1 MSSVGGVG
9 GGDGGNHDDTVGQT
23 DSMIIASRS
32 KTEPKTPRPQ
42 TTMEITTK
50 SGTYP
55 LPANVNFVPG
65 GIIYSN
71 SKVVEDESMGVGAGG
86 DCLSTCTMAH
96 LNRWTA
102 INKSPVIRRALEAD
116 VALRQYALKYSNNI
130 ATAAAPSPGHR
141 LPSLS
146 HLANAALVNPLTS
159 VPPSSAA
166 EWAEQMILEYMDG
179 RYETRFID
187 LETKYGPLSAEA
199 KKTKFSLDNE
209 DLSSI
214 STHDPKASQLLEDA
228 ISAAWTQ
235 EEITTGRKKP
245 TPAVMA
251 QVDLSNVN
259 EFDDNYAKPPSL
271 SSLLK
276 SLYQLQ
282 RGHDLNANKQ
292 NQHHHHHG
300 GTGERCGYVFRR
312 GDIAWNCRTCQTDAT
327 CVLCESCFRES
338 DHEGHEVFFHRTTPG
353 GCCDCGDVEAW
364 AVEGMCPAH
373 RPIEEE
379 DVEGG
384 MGSEHDTSFNS
395 VGDDDNN
402 EAIDDDFEAV
412 RVAKKSRME
421 HNRHATGTPSPLPNA
436 TLEPQPFPPRLAAAL
451 GVIIGSI
458 IQSVFTA
465 AEGSAVGS
473 DVSQWRLKW
482 ADEICNLWNG
492 VGDDEEYYRRASV
505 LKAQL
510 EKRTSAAAAADSATS
525 GANVP
530 MWTLPQ
536 QVLDAHNEHY
546 VGKLPKS
553 YKLFLRL
560 HNDDVHT
567 FDEVIGALKSPVTSM
582 SSSSALNAG
591 PKVPVGGVGS
601 IGQIG
606 GRGMSG
612 SEIFSVA
619 FSTAASV
626 DPDSKMSATSAP
638 PSAETSNISSR
649 RLRSNDS
656 DVSQPPERRFRG
668 ENSPSFQNN
677 THQFV
682 ADVDCSD
689 PPNAPL
695 VASLNTAQEYT
706 RRVDAD
712 GQVLVREYETLNG
725 AGVGFSRLRDPGLHC
740 SVVTTAQCE
749 AEERASVLLEWLS
762 GLLSDHPVV
771 RAIVVQALVD
781 VTDGEDVLCSQ
792 VDNEESGA
800 SRGVAVWSNPRML
813 PCWSGTSEQ
822 WWNDGTSVPAWRKRL
837 DAFPPHLESSYVT
850 RQEGREL
857 FLRGMMGKAA
867 DQFVSVTGAD
877 PDFYAH
883 VPYSLPDPRLCKS
896 PHALWGTL
904 PLSHLVS
911 SKGDGDKCSFTH
923 PILTKLADDSKPSSG
938 WSFSQA
944 FGGNKDVA
952 RADTSVV
959 LRSPVFV
966 VDTDLRK
973 HQESENLTSTLF
985 PHKMGGLNLV
995 SGVSHVDENGSFGHR
1010 YGNSSIGVTTKEHA
1024 QQVASCSSF
1033 IAPTSPLLLIL
1044 LLDPYSPKQLR
1055 SSLHR
1060 LFLSL
1065 LTDSRFKSRFA
1076 ASLGSVVYRPT
1087 STLFCA
1093 GIGTEADTLLGF
1105 TVQLFTTG
1113 SLIKALGNFDAT
1125 KTLLC
1130 REDKVDVT
1138 ETCVSTIPIGHS
1150 VVRSIHTNI
1159 LGATKDVI
1167 SVVGRATRNSDG
1179 GEGKD
1184 DTPSLVYQFN
1194 SEHPLNTR
1202 LPAAPDDKFIDSR
1215 CMKHKRLPHLLR
1227 DLEYIFETPGTAIK
1241 LLKSSR
1247 ASTSNVQAN
1256 ASAAYAMNDSITPT
1270 PSFNIPS
1277 SPSSMPNNL
1286 ATYHI
1291 SNAIDFPIA
1300 WARLL
1305 RLGQGIDSQKRR
1317 ISGGHVE
1324 YEEDRW
1330 LHAYGLSLNLSGTG
1344 DALAESPFSSSS
1356 YNAPDQSL
1364 SYLTS
1369 STRLANK
1376 EAASSLFAAFFREI
1390 KMWLYREGILE
1401 CTSSRSRDSTG
1412 LEALQRST
1420 LHVSASQ
1427 LDASSIERIVE
1438 ATGAIVSQSCDIACE
1453 KGVRNLPEPKLTLLE
1468 AALLHERTKM
1478 SSLSDGSCSHGPVMA
1493 DWVKVPH
1500 SPLAGDCFSF
1510 HLPLHRALARSILCF
1525 CSAIV
1530 PTEARSTNPNNWWR
1544 LPLLDDDDD
1553 FASTDTST
1561 DGIVFKQ
1568 DSLSALVRSTHKSS
1582 NFRVVWS
1589 SGPECSTPEAQLRK
1603 SRSRLMSSLLA
1614 STKVVHSLCD
1624 HPLRCIAASQQIDH
1638 HMWAKNGASTA
1649 GMALNYGSIP
1659 LCRSL
1664 RDLDLTMVQMSA
1676 CGFNVGLGARRVF
1689 SLLTNRFSMDG
1700 YLCDPDR
1707 KNSFGRVGWVKP
1719 PRMQEP
1725 EHPELLAESFFTTVS
1740 VLVSDLPP
1748 PPPISL
1754 DDNTALT
1761 RNLRREL
1768 LHSLAVEPRSHSEAM
1783 QAASAAVSRR
1793 DETEGKVGSS
1803 GGASSVRTVF
1813 AEVLQSIGQQRNQ
1826 GSRSGPPTYELK
1838 ADASDEYDPSFYHLR
1853 KTEHQHAMDNIARLR
1868 KQKTGSSSTK
1878 TVVLPLVTDPPQGH
1892 PRFLA
1897 CRLLIHL
1904 PSMFAAVRRYL
1915 MYSLFNGSWLPPS
1928 KPEPDV
1934 IANIEMV
1941 GDNAMGT
1948 AGPGGAKNRATH
1960 SRAAS
1965 SMSNVSGVANVANQ
1979 FSPETVASSSK
1990 SFLEV
1995 LHILTLQ
2002 VHTLEE
2008 CSGLH
2013 EKLPFLDH
2021 EQKSLSA
2028 GINIDSYLKQ
2038 LVYVPKTLVNV
2049 WALQCAPDGP
2059 LPSDG
2064 SGENRGSVLGLLIAL
2079 YEHRDNAK
2087 SANGGQKSGN
2097 DDHGGARALSSDGL
2111 KWLLRFLSALVEGA
2125 ESIAQ
2130 AREAATTGVP
2140 IESSPMG
2147 QLCSEPQTRNKIQ
2160 RMLANLP
2167 DLWPGS
2173 TDESSVD
2180 AASSSGASEKMK
2192 EAQKA
2197 AQARALARMKK
2208 LQSSFAASMSS
2219 QFNDESEKK
2228 LVDEEENLC
2237 IICKC
2242 DDADGDNGPMGYLGH
2257 VQRSR
2262 VAQLASKAILSQ
2274 TGASGSDDLNNF
2286 YRVVGDKGCQV
2297 RDFFHCFL
2305 FSHPISV

>member
-1 MSSVGGVG
+1 MSTLTSSG
-9 GGDGGNHDDTVGQT
+9 GGDHDPNSNENSESIAPTN
-23 DSMIIASRS
+23 SNIIANRS
-32 KTEPKTPRPQ
+32 KAEPRSPKPR
-42 TTMEITTK
+42 TTMQITSK

-65 GIIYSN
+65 GIQYSN
-71 SKVVEDESMGVGAGG
+71 AKVVDDENMGVGAGG
-86 DCLSTCTMAH
+86 DDISTCTVAH
-96 LNRWTA
+96 LDKWTH
-102 INKSPVIRRALEAD
+102 INKSAIIRRALEAD
-116 VALRQYALKYSNNI
+116 VTLRKYSLKFSESNKAN
-130 ATAAAPSPGHR
+130 TSHSTMPGHR

-146 HLANAALVNPLTS
+146 HLANSALVNPLTS

-179 RYETRFID
+179 RYEKRCNQHPDPQNKFDISS
-187 LETKYGPLSAEA
+187 EATKLS
-199 KKTKFSLDNE
+199 N
-209 DLSSI
+209 I
-214 STHDPKASQLLEDA
+214 STHDTNASKLLEDA
-228 ISAAWTQ
+228 ISAAWAQ
-235 EEITTGRKKP
+235 EEISSGRKRSDATTNSPFKVGGEGNCDP
-245 TPAVMA
+245 
-251 QVDLSNVN
+251 N
-259 EFDDNYAKPPSL
+259 EMDDDENAKPPSL

-276 SLYQLQ
+276 SLHQLQ
-282 RGHDLNANKQ
+282 RGHDPSAANNKQ
-292 NQHHHHHG
+292 QSHG
-300 GTGERCGYVFRR
+300 HATGECCGYVFRR

-364 AVEGMCPAH
+364 AVEGMCWKH
-373 RPIEEE
+373 RPIEDEKGE
-379 DVEGG
+379 EGG
-384 MGSEHDTSFNS
+384 MSSDN
-395 VGDDDNN
+395 DADNN
-402 EAIDDDFEAV
+402 VSDEDNEVIDDDFEAV
-412 RVAKKSRME
+412 RAAKKSRLE
-421 HNRHATGTPSPLPNA
+421 HIRHVDGTPSPLPNA

-458 IQSVFTA
+458 IQSVYTA
-465 AEGSAVGS
+465 AEGSAVGA
-473 DVSQWRLKW
+473 DVSQWRLQW
-482 ADEICNLWNG
+482 ANEICNLWNG
-492 VGDDEEYYRRASV
+492 VSDDEEYYRRASV
-505 LKAQL
+505 LKQQL
-510 EKRTSAAAAADSATS
+510 EKQTAATAS
-525 GANVP
+525 GNTNVP

-546 VGKLPKS
+546 IEKLPRS

-567 FDEVIGALKSPVTSM
+567 FDEVIGALKSPVN
-582 SSSSALNAG
+582 SSTSSATFNG
-591 PKVPVGGVGS
+591 GVTVPVGGVGS
-601 IGQIG
+601 IGHIG
-606 GRGMSG
+606 GSGMSG
-612 SEIFSVA
+612 SEILAIA

-626 DPDSKMSATSAP
+626 DPDNNIATTPAQS
-638 PSAETSNISSR
+638 SNEEVSMCSR

-656 DVSQPPERRFRG
+656 DVTQPPERRFRG

-682 ADVDCSD
+682 ADVDCPES
-689 PPNAPL
+689 PS
-695 VASLNTAQEYT
+695 ASLVPSLNIAEDLT
-706 RRVDAD
+706 RRVDAE
-712 GQVLVREYETLNG
+712 GQVLIREYETLNG
-725 AGVGFSRLRDPGLHC
+725 AGVGFSRLRAPGLHC
-740 SVVTTAQCE
+740 SVITTARVE
-749 AEERASVLLEWLS
+749 AEERAKVLLEWLS

-771 RAIVVQALVD
+771 RAIVVHALVD
-781 VTDGEDVLCSQ
+781 VTNGEDVLCSQ
-792 VDNEESGA
+792 EKEICGVC
-800 SRGVAVWSNPRML
+800 RGVAVWSNPRML
-813 PCWSGTSEQ
+813 PCWGGTNEQ
-822 WWNDGTSVPAWRKRL
+822 WWNANNNDISSSSIPAWRRRL
-837 DAFPPHLESSYVT
+837 DAFPPHLESSYLT
-850 RQEGREL
+850 REEGREL
-857 FLRGMMGKAA
+857 FLRGMMGKFA
-867 DQFVSVTGAD
+867 DQFVSLTGAD

-883 VPYSLPDPRLCKS
+883 VPYSLPDSRLCKS

-904 PLSHLVS
+904 PLHHLVNF
-911 SKGDGDKCSFTH
+911 KRDDEKCNFTH
-923 PILTKLADDSKPSSG
+923 PILRKLVDNSKHSSG
-938 WSFSQA
+938 WTIAQT
-944 FGGNKDVA
+944 FGSKSEAIV
-952 RADTSVV
+952 DTKVV
-959 LRSPVFV
+959 LRYPVFV

-973 HQESENLTSTLF
+973 HQESEKLTSALF
-985 PHKMGGLNLV
+985 PHKMAGLNLV
-995 SGVSHVDENGSFGHR
+995 SGVSHVDENGSSGYR
-1010 YGNSSIGVTTKEHA
+1010 YGNSSMGITTKEHA
-1024 QQVASCSSF
+1024 QRIASCSSF
-1033 IAPTSPLLLIL
+1033 LAPASPLLLIL
-1044 LLDPYSPKQLR
+1044 LFDPYSPKQLR

-1060 LFLSL
+1060 LFLNL
-1065 LTDSRFKSRFA
+1065 LTNARFKSRFA
-1076 ASLGSVVYRPT
+1076 ASLGAVVYRPT
-1087 STLFCA
+1087 STLYCA

-1113 SLIKALGNFDAT
+1113 SLVKALGNLDAT

-1130 REDKVDVT
+1130 REDKIDEI
-1138 ETCVSTIPIGHS
+1138 ETSCVSTLPIAHS

-1159 LGATKDVI
+1159 LGATKEVVSAVDRAIRNKGDV
-1167 SVVGRATRNSDG
+1167 

-1184 DTPSLVYQFN
+1184 DMALLVYQFN

-1202 LPAAPDDKFIDSR
+1202 LPAAPDDKFVDSR

-1241 LLKSSR
+1241 LLKSTR
-1247 ASTSNVQAN
+1247 ASNNTQTNSGVD
-1256 ASAAYAMNDSITPT
+1256 AMNDSISPN
-1270 PSFNIPS
+1270 PSFI
-1277 SPSSMPNNL
+1277 SPSVMPNNL
-1286 ATYHI
+1286 ATYNI
-1291 SNAIDFPIA
+1291 PNAIDFPIF

-1344 DALAESPFSSSS
+1344 DALSESPFSSSG
-1356 YNAPDQSL
+1356 YNAPEQSL
-1364 SYLTS
+1364 SWLTS
-1369 STRLANK
+1369 STRIANK
-1376 EAASSLFAAFFREI
+1376 EAVSSLFAAFFREI
-1390 KMWLYREGILE
+1390 KMWLYREGLLE
-1401 CTSSRSRDSTG
+1401 TSSSRSRESSG

-1453 KGVRNLPEPKLTLLE
+1453 KGVKNLPEAKLALLE
-1468 AALLHERTKM
+1468 AALLHETAKM
-1478 SSLSDGSCSHGPVMA
+1478 SSLFDGSCSHGPVMG

-1530 PTEARSTNPNNWWR
+1530 PAEERSENPNNWWR
-1544 LPLLDDDDD
+1544 LPLLDDDDG
-1553 FASTDTST
+1553 FASGDTA
-1561 DGIVFKQ
+1561 GLMFKQ

-1589 SGPECSTPEAQLRK
+1589 SGPECSTPEAQFRK

-1676 CGFNVGLGARRVF
+1676 CGFNVGLGARRVY
-1689 SLLTNRFSMDG
+1689 SLLLNRFSLDG

-1754 DDNTALT
+1754 DDNSVLR

-1768 LHSLAVEPRSHSEAM
+1768 LHALAVEPRSHSEAM

-1793 DETEGKVGSS
+1793 DETEGNIGSS

-1838 ADASDEYDPSFYHLR
+1838 AEASDEYDPSFYHLR

-1868 KQKTGSSSTK
+1868 KQKAGASSSK
-1878 TVVLPLVTDPPQGH
+1878 TVVLPLVTEPPQGH
-1892 PRFLA
+1892 PRYLA

-1904 PSMFAAVRRYL
+1904 PSMFAAARRYL
-1915 MYSLFNGSWLPPS
+1915 MYALFSGSWLPPS
-1928 KPEPDV
+1928 KPEPDI
-1934 IANIEMV
+1934 IANIEML
-1941 GDNAMGT
+1941 GDTAMDIS
-1948 AGPGGAKNRATH
+1948 GPSGPKNRSF
-1960 SRAAS
+1960 SRAPS
-1965 SMSNVSGVANVANQ
+1965 SLSNVSAVTNNGKP

-2008 CSGLH
+2008 CGGLH
-2013 EKLPFLDH
+2013 EQLPFLDH
-2021 EQKSLSA
+2021 EQKALSS
-2028 GINIDSYLKQ
+2028 GINVDSYLKH
-2038 LVYVPKTLVNV
+2038 LLHVPRSLVNV
-2049 WALQCAPDGP
+2049 WALECAPDGP

-2087 SANGGQKSGN
+2087 NASGGQKSGN

-2111 KWLLRFLSALVEGA
+2111 KWLLRFLSALVDGA
-2125 ESIAQ
+2125 ESITD
-2130 AREAATTGVP
+2130 AREAATTGITVDP
-2140 IESSPMG
+2140 SSSG
-2147 QLCSEPQTRNKIQ
+2147 QLCHDPQTRNKIQ

-2167 DLWPGS
+2167 DLWPGTNDDSS
-2173 TDESSVD
+2173 TD
-2180 AASSSGASEKMK
+2180 AASSSGGSEKMK
-2192 EAQKA
+2192 ETQKA
-2197 AQARALARMKK
+2197 AQARAIARMKK
-2208 LQSSFAASMSS
+2208 LQSTFAASMSS

-2228 LVDEEENLC
+2228 LVDDNEENLC

-2262 VAQLASKAILSQ
+2262 VAQLASKSILDS
-2274 TGASGSDDLNNF
+2274 TAASGSDDLNNF

-2297 RDFFHCFL
+2297 RL
-2305 FSHPISV
+2305 S

>member
-1 MSSVGGVG
+1 MSSG
-9 GGDGGNHDDTVGQT
+9 GGRFDAGGESGLLSGLTAIDAIDESQLAPAN
-23 DSMIIASRS
+23 SNIIANRS
-32 KTEPKTPRPQ
+32 KAEPKSPKPQ
-42 TTMEITTK
+42 TTMEITSK

-65 GIIYSN
+65 GIQYSN
-71 SKVVEDESMGVGAGG
+71 AKVVDDETMGVGGG
-86 DCLSTCTMAH
+86 GECVSTCTMAH
-96 LNRWTA
+96 LNRWTDLNKNA
-102 INKSPVIRRALEAD
+102 IIRRALEAD
-116 VALRQYALKYSNNI
+116 VTLRKYALKFSESNN
-130 ATAAAPSPGHR
+130 TTPGHR

-146 HLANAALVNPLTS
+146 HLANSALVNPLTS

-166 EWAEQMILEYMDG
+166 QWAEHMILEYMDG
-179 RYETRFID
+179 RYEKRCNQHLDPQNKFD
-187 LETKYGPLSAEA
+187 VASESNNLS
-199 KKTKFSLDNE
+199 N
-209 DLSSI
+209 I
-214 STHDPKASQLLEDA
+214 STHNPNASKLLEDA
-228 ISAAWTQ
+228 ISAAWAQ
-235 EEITTGRKKP
+235 EEISTGRKRSNSTANSPPKSKIGLSP
-245 TPAVMA
+245 TEM
-251 QVDLSNVN
+251 
-259 EFDDNYAKPPSL
+259 DDEENAKPPSL

-276 SLYQLQ
+276 SLHQLQ
-282 RGHDLNANKQ
+282 RGHDPNANNKQ
-292 NQHHHHHG
+292 SHG
-300 GTGERCGYVFRR
+300 HATGECCGYVFRR

-364 AVEGMCPAH
+364 DVKGMCWKH

-379 DVEGG
+379 EKGEDEGG
-384 MGSEHDTSFNS
+384 MGSE
-395 VGDDDNN
+395 NN
-402 EAIDDDFEAV
+402 ADSSNIADEDIEVTDDDFEAV
-412 RVAKKSRME
+412 RAAKKSRLE
-421 HNRHATGTPSPLPNA
+421 QIRHVAGTPLPLPTA
-436 TLEPQPFPPRLAAAL
+436 TVEPQPFPPRLAAAL
-451 GVIIGSI
+451 GVIVGSI
-458 IQSVFTA
+458 IQSVYTA
-465 AEGSAVGS
+465 AEGSAVGA
-473 DVSQWRLKW
+473 DISQWRLRW
-482 ADEICNLWNG
+482 ANEICNLWNG
-492 VGDDEEYYRRASV
+492 VSDDEEYYRRASV

-510 EKRTSAAAAADSATS
+510 EKQTDAAAATATAS
-525 GANVP
+525 SVNTNVP

-536 QVLDAHNEHY
+536 QILDSHHEHY
-546 VGKLPKS
+546 VGKLPRNC
-553 YKLFLRL
+553 KLYLRL

-567 FDEVIGALKSPVTSM
+567 FDEVIGALRSHTS
-582 SSSSALNAG
+582 ATTLD
-591 PKVPVGGVGS
+591 PTVPVGGVGS

-606 GRGMSG
+606 GSGMSG
-612 SEIFSVA
+612 SEILAVA
-619 FSTAASV
+619 CSASSSV
-626 DPDSKMSATSAP
+626 DPDNNMATTP
-638 PSAETSNISSR
+638 GTSSDEAASMSSR
-649 RLRSNDS
+649 ARLRSNDS
-656 DVSQPPERRFRG
+656 DVTQPPERRFRG

-677 THQFV
+677 TYQFV
-682 ADVDCSD
+682 ADVDCPD
-689 PPNAPL
+689 PPNAAL
-695 VASLNTAQEYT
+695 VKTLSAAEELT
-706 RRVDAD
+706 RRVDAE
-712 GQVLVREYETLNG
+712 GQVLVRDYETLNG
-725 AGVGFSRLRDPGLHC
+725 ASVGFSRLREPGLHC
-740 SVVTTAQCE
+740 SVVTTARVE
-749 AEERASVLLEWLS
+749 AEERARVLLEWLS

-781 VTDGEDVLCSQ
+781 VTDGEDVLCSEEKE
-792 VDNEESGA
+792 NEGS
-800 SRGVAVWSNPRML
+800 SRGVAVWSKPRML
-813 PCWSGTSEQ
+813 PCWSGTNEQ
-822 WWNDGTSVPAWRKRL
+822 WWNANNNDRPSIPAWRKRL
-837 DAFPPHLESSYVT
+837 DAFPPHLESSYLT
-850 RQEGREL
+850 REEGREL
-857 FLRGMMGKAA
+857 FLRGMRKFA
-867 DQFVSVTGAD
+867 DQFVIVTGAD

-904 PLSHLVS
+904 PLPHLDN
-911 SKGDGDKCSFTH
+911 SKGDDEKYNFTH
-923 PILTKLADDSKPSSG
+923 PILRKFAVNSNPSSG
-938 WSFSQA
+938 WTFSQA
-944 FGGNKDVA
+944 FGSNSEAKV
-952 RADTSVV
+952 DTKVV
-959 LRSPVFV
+959 LRSSVFV
-966 VDTDLRK
+966 IDTDLRK
-973 HQESENLTSTLF
+973 HQESESLTSTLF
-985 PHKMGGLNLV
+985 PHKMPGLNLV
-995 SGVSHVDENGSFGHR
+995 SGVGHVDENGSLGYR
-1010 YGNSSIGVTTKEHA
+1010 YGNSSMGITTKEHA
-1024 QQVASCSSF
+1024 QNVASCSSF
-1033 IAPTSPLLLIL
+1033 LAPTSPLLLIL

-1055 SSLHR
+1055 NSLHR

-1065 LTDSRFKSRFA
+1065 LTNSRFKSRFA
-1076 ASLGSVVYRPT
+1076 ASLGAVVYRPT

-1113 SLIKALGNFDAT
+1113 SLIKALGNLDAT

-1130 REDKVDVT
+1130 REDKIDDM
-1138 ETCVSTIPIGHS
+1138 ELSCVSTLPIAHS

-1159 LGATKDVI
+1159 LGATKEVT
-1167 SVVGRATRNSDG
+1167 SVVGRATKKNFDRVDY
-1179 GEGKD
+1179 KRD

-1241 LLKSSR
+1241 LLKSTR
-1247 ASTSNVQAN
+1247 ASNSTQAN
-1256 ASAAYAMNDSITPT
+1256 SGVDAINDSITPN
-1270 PSFNIPS
+1270 PSFN
-1277 SPSSMPNNL
+1277 SPSAIPNNL

-1291 SNAIDFPIA
+1291 SNAIEFPII

-1356 YNAPDQSL
+1356 YNTPEQSFSL
-1364 SYLTS
+1364 LTS
-1369 STRLANK
+1369 STRITNK
-1376 EAASSLFAAFFREI
+1376 EAVGSLFAAFFREI

-1401 CTSSRSRDSTG
+1401 TSSSRTRDSSE

-1427 LDASSIERIVE
+1427 LDASSIEQIVG
-1438 ATGAIVSQSCDIACE
+1438 ATGAIVSESCDIACE
-1453 KGVRNLPEPKLTLLE
+1453 KGVRNLPEAKLALLE
-1468 AALLHERTKM
+1468 AALLHERTTM
-1478 SSLSDGSCSHGPVMA
+1478 ISLSDGSCSHGPVMG

-1530 PTEARSTNPNNWWR
+1530 PADERGENPNWWR
-1544 LPLLDDDDD
+1544 LPLLDDDDE
-1553 FASTDTST
+1553 FASGDTAT
-1561 DGIVFKQ
+1561 DGIMFKH
-1568 DSLSALVRSTHKSS
+1568 DSLSALVRSTLKSS

-1589 SGPECSTPEAQLRK
+1589 SGPECSTPEAQFRK

-1676 CGFNVGLGARRVF
+1676 CGFNVGLGARRVYA
-1689 SLLTNRFSMDG
+1689 LLTNRFSLDG

-1719 PRMQEP
+1719 PRMQEV
-1725 EHPELLAESFFTTVS
+1725 EHPELLAESFFTTVC

-1748 PPPISL
+1748 PPPTSL
-1754 DDNTALT
+1754 DDNSVL
-1761 RNLRREL
+1761 RQNLRREL
-1768 LHSLAVEPRSHSEAM
+1768 LHALAVEPRSHSEAM

-1793 DETEGKVGSS
+1793 DETEGNIGSS

-1826 GSRSGPPTYELK
+1826 GSRSGPPTFELK

-1868 KQKTGSSSTK
+1868 KQKAGASSSK
-1878 TVVLPLVTDPPQGH
+1878 TMVLPLVTEPPQGH

-1904 PSMFAAVRRYL
+1904 PSMFAAARRYL
-1915 MYSLFNGSWLPPS
+1915 MYALFNGSWLPPS
-1928 KPEPDV
+1928 KPEPDI
-1934 IANIEMV
+1934 IANIEML
-1941 GDNAMGT
+1941 GDTAMDIS
-1948 AGPGGAKNRATH
+1948 GPSTPKNRAY

-1965 SMSNVSGVANVANQ
+1965 SMSNVSAVTNNGKA

-2013 EKLPFLDH
+2013 EQLPFLDH
-2021 EQKSLSA
+2021 EQKTLSS
-2028 GINIDSYLKQ
+2028 GVNVDSYLKQ
-2038 LVYVPKTLVNV
+2038 LLHVPRSLADV

-2079 YEHRDNAK
+2079 YEHRDKAK
-2087 SANGGQKSGN
+2087 GANGGQKSGN

-2111 KWLLRFLSALVEGA
+2111 KWLLRLLSALVDGA
-2125 ESIAQ
+2125 ESIKDAC
-2130 AREAATTGVP
+2130 EAATSGIP
-2140 IESSPMG
+2140 IDRSPSG
-2147 QLCSEPQTRNKIQ
+2147 HLCHDPQTRNKIQ
-2160 RMLANLP
+2160 RMFANLP
-2167 DLWPGS
+2167 DLWPGTNDDSS
-2173 TDESSVD
+2173 TD
-2180 AASSSGASEKMK
+2180 AASSSGANEKMK
-2192 EAQKA
+2192 ETQKA
-2197 AQARALARMKK
+2197 AQAKAMARMKK
-2208 LQSSFAASMSS
+2208 LQSKFAASMSS
-2219 QFNDESEKK
+2219 QFTDESEKK
-2228 LVDEEENLC
+2228 LVDDNEENLC

-2262 VAQLASKAILSQ
+2262 VAQLASKSIIDQ
-2274 TGASGSDDLNNF
+2274 TGASGSDDLNNL

-2297 RDFFHCFL
+2297 RL
-2305 FSHPISV
+2305 S

>member
-1 MSSVGGVG
+1 MSTAGGGVG
-9 GGDGGNHDDTVGQT
+9 HHSDANNRNINPE
-23 DSMIIASRS
+23 SIIAPTNSNIIANRS
-32 KTEPKTPRPQ
+32 KADPKSPKPQ
-42 TTMEITTK
+42 TTMEITSK

-65 GIIYSN
+65 GIQYSN
-71 SKVVEDESMGVGAGG
+71 AKVVDDKNMGVGAGG
-86 DCLSTCTMAH
+86 DCVSSCTMAH
-96 LNRWTA
+96 LNRWTIFNKGA
-102 INKSPVIRRALEAD
+102 IIRRALEAD
-116 VALRQYALKYSNNI
+116 VTLRKYSLKFAESNN
-130 ATAAAPSPGHR
+130 TTTPGHR

-146 HLANAALVNPLTS
+146 HLANSALVNPLTS

-166 EWAEQMILEYMDG
+166 QWAEQMILEYMDG
-179 RYETRFID
+179 RYEKRFNEHSSSD
-187 LETKYGPLSAEA
+187 PETKFDIPSDTNHLS
-199 KKTKFSLDNE
+199 N
-209 DLSSI
+209 I
-214 STHDPKASQLLEDA
+214 STDDPNASKLLEDA

-235 EEITTGRKKP
+235 EKINTGR
-245 TPAVMA
+245 TRS
-251 QVDLSNVN
+251 DSLSNSPSKFPKDSSRSAPN
-259 EFDDNYAKPPSL
+259 EMDDDENARPPSL
-271 SSLLK
+271 SALLK
-276 SLYQLQ
+276 SLHQLQ
-282 RGHDLNANKQ
+282 QGYDPNANTNKSS
-292 NQHHHHHG
+292 HG
-300 GTGERCGYVFRR
+300 HATGECCGYVFRR

-327 CVLCESCFRES
+327 CVLCEACFRES

-364 AVEGMCPAH
+364 DVKGMCWKH
-373 RPIEEE
+373 RPIEERCLPIEEEKGEE
-379 DVEGG
+379 DEKEGV
-384 MGSEHDTSFNS
+384 MNDVDTN
-395 VGDDDNN
+395 VTDDDN
-402 EAIDDDFEAV
+402 EGIDGDFEAV
-412 RVAKKSRME
+412 RAAMKSRLE
-421 HNRHATGTPSPLPNA
+421 QIRHLEGAPSPHPNA

-458 IQSVFTA
+458 IQSVCTA
-465 AEGSAVGS
+465 AEGSAVGA

-492 VGDDEEYYRRASV
+492 VSDDEEYYRRASV
-505 LKAQL
+505 LKANL
-510 EKRTSAAAAADSATS
+510 ETQPA
-525 GANVP
+525 ANVNAP

-546 VGKLPKS
+546 VEKLPQNH
-553 YKLFLRL
+553 KLLLRL

-567 FDEVIGALKSPVTSM
+567 FDEVINALRSAAP
-582 SSSSALNAG
+582 SST
-591 PKVPVGGVGS
+591 PTVPMGGLGS

-606 GRGMSG
+606 GSGMSA
-612 SEIFSVA
+612 SEMLAIA
-619 FSTAASV
+619 FST
-626 DPDSKMSATSAP
+626 SATVDSDSNMSTTSPP
-638 PSAETSNISSR
+638 PSSEATSSPR
-649 RLRSNDS
+649 RTRTHDS
-656 DVSQPPERRFRG
+656 DVTQPPERRFRG
-668 ENSPSFQNN
+668 ENSASFQNSM
-677 THQFV
+677 HQFV
-682 ADVDCSD
+682 ADVDIPD
-689 PPNAPL
+689 PPTAPL
-695 VASLNTAQEYT
+695 VTSFDAAEELT
-706 RRVDAD
+706 RRVDAE
-712 GQVLVREYETLNG
+712 GQVMIREYKTLNG
-725 AGVGFSRLRDPGLHC
+725 AGVGFSRLREPGLLC
-740 SVVTTAQCE
+740 SVVTTARID
-749 AEERASVLLEWLS
+749 AEERAKVLLEWLS

-792 VDNEESGA
+792 DKGNDGTSQ
-800 SRGVAVWSNPRML
+800 GVAVWPNPRML
-813 PCWSGTSEQ
+813 PSWSGTNEH
-822 WWNDGTSVPAWRKRL
+822 WWSADINDKSNIPAWRKRL
-837 DAFPPHLESSYVT
+837 DAFPPHLESSYLT

-857 FLRGMMGKAA
+857 FLRGMMGKFV

-883 VPYSLPDPRLCKS
+883 VPYSLPDSRLCKS

-904 PLSHLVS
+904 SLPYIARS
-911 SKGDGDKCSFTH
+911 GGGEEQNEFTH
-923 PILTKLADDSKPSSG
+923 PILRKLT
-938 WSFSQA
+938 
-944 FGGNKDVA
+944 
-952 RADTSVV
+952 DTSKANIDTTVV

-973 HQESENLTSTLF
+973 HQESENLTSSLY
-985 PHKMGGLNLV
+985 PHRKCAGLSVV
-995 SGVSHVDENGSFGHR
+995 SGVSQVDDNGSLTYR
-1010 YGNSSIGVTTKEHA
+1010 YGNSSMGVTTKGNTQH
-1024 QQVASCSSF
+1024 VASCSSF
-1033 IAPTSPLLLIL
+1033 VAPMSPLLLIL
-1044 LLDPYSPKQLR
+1044 LLDPYSPKLLR
-1055 SSLHR
+1055 SNLHR

-1065 LTDSRFKSRFA
+1065 LTNARFKSRFA
-1076 ASLGSVVYRPT
+1076 ASLGAVVYRPT
-1087 STLFCA
+1087 SNLFCA

-1113 SLIKALGNFDAT
+1113 SLVKALGNMEAT

-1130 REDKVDVT
+1130 REDKVDL
-1138 ETCVSTIPIGHS
+1138 EEISCVSTLPIAHS

-1159 LGATKDVI
+1159 LGATKEV
-1167 SVVGRATRNSDG
+1167 STLVSRANRNS
-1179 GEGKD
+1179 GED
-1184 DTPSLVYQFN
+1184 AASSANLTI

-1227 DLEYIFETPGTAIK
+1227 DLEYIFETPGTAVK
-1241 LLKSSR
+1241 LLKSTR
-1247 ASTSNVQAN
+1247 ASNNTQTNSGID
-1256 ASAAYAMNDSITPT
+1256 AMNDSISPN
-1270 PSFNIPS
+1270 PSFV
-1277 SPSSMPNNL
+1277 SPSATPNN
-1286 ATYHI
+1286 
-1291 SNAIDFPIA
+1291 SSSFPNAVEFPII

-1317 ISGGHVE
+1317 ISGGHIE

-1356 YNAPDQSL
+1356 YNGSEQSL
-1364 SYLTS
+1364 SLLTS
-1369 STRLANK
+1369 SIRSSNK
-1376 EAASSLFAAFFREI
+1376 EAMGSLFAAFFREI
-1390 KMWLYREGILE
+1390 KMWLYREGLLE
-1401 CTSSRSRDSTG
+1401 SSSSRTRDSTG

-1420 LHVSASQ
+1420 LHVSASE
-1427 LDASSIERIVE
+1427 LDASSIERMVE

-1453 KGVRNLPEPKLTLLE
+1453 KGVRNLPEAKLALLE

-1478 SSLSDGSCSHGPVMA
+1478 SSLSDGSCSHGPVMG

-1510 HLPLHRALARSILCF
+1510 HLPLHRAFARSILCF

-1530 PTEARSTNPNNWWR
+1530 PAEERSQNPNNWWR
-1544 LPLLDDDDD
+1544 LPLLDDDDE
-1553 FASTDTST
+1553 FASDDNTKE
-1561 DGIVFKQ
+1561 GIMFKQ

-1582 NFRVVWS
+1582 NFRVVWT

-1624 HPLRCIAASQQIDH
+1624 HPLRCIAASQQIDA

-1689 SLLTNRFSMDG
+1689 SLLTNRFSLES

-1725 EHPELLAESFFTTVS
+1725 EHPELLAESFFTTVC

-1748 PPPISL
+1748 PPPTSL
-1754 DDNTALT
+1754 DDNSVL
-1761 RNLRREL
+1761 RGNLRREL
-1768 LHSLAVEPRSHSEAM
+1768 LHALAVEPRSHSEAF

-1793 DETEGKVGSS
+1793 DETEGNIGSS
-1803 GGASSVRTVF
+1803 GTASSVRTVF
-1813 AEVLQSIGQQRNQ
+1813 AEVLKSIGQQRKQ
-1826 GSRSGPPTYELK
+1826 GSRSAPRTYELK
-1838 ADASDEYDPSFYHLR
+1838 AEASDEYDPSFYHLR
-1853 KTEHQHAMDNIARLR
+1853 QTEHQQAMDNIARLR
-1868 KQKTGSSSTK
+1868 KQKAGASSSQ
-1878 TVVLPLVTDPPQGH
+1878 TVVFPLVSEPPQGH

-1897 CRLLIHL
+1897 SRLLIHL
-1904 PSMFAAVRRYL
+1904 PSMFAAARRYL
-1915 MYSLFNGSWLPPS
+1915 MYALFNGSWLPPS
-1928 KPEPDV
+1928 KPEPNI
-1934 IANIEMV
+1934 IANIEML
-1941 GDNAMGT
+1941 GDAAMDIS
-1948 AGPGGAKNRATH
+1948 GPKNRAY

-1965 SMSNVSGVANVANQ
+1965 SMSNVSAVTNNAKP

-2013 EKLPFLDH
+2013 KQLPFLDH
-2021 EQKSLSA
+2021 EQKALSSF
-2028 GINIDSYLKQ
+2028 INIDSYLKQ
-2038 LVYVPKTLVNV
+2038 LLYVPKTLVNV

-2087 SANGGQKSGN
+2087 GASGGQKSGN

-2111 KWLLRFLSALVEGA
+2111 KWLLRFFSALVDGA
-2125 ESIAQ
+2125 KGIKDACES
-2130 AREAATTGVP
+2130 ATSGVL
-2140 IESSPMG
+2140 IESSHSG
-2147 QLCSEPQTRNKIQ
+2147 QLFNDQQTRNKIQ

-2167 DLWPGS
+2167 DLWPGTNDDSS
-2173 TDESSVD
+2173 TDV
-2180 AASSSGASEKMK
+2180 ANSSGAKEKMK
-2192 EAQKA
+2192 ESQKA
-2197 AQARALARMKK
+2197 AQARAMARMKK
-2208 LQSSFAASMSS
+2208 LQSKFEESMSS

-2228 LVDEEENLC
+2228 LVDDDEENLC

-2262 VAQLASKAILSQ
+2262 VAQLSSKSILGQ
-2274 TGASGSDDLNNF
+2274 TAESGSDDLNNF
-2286 YRVVGDKGCQV
+2286 YRVVGSKGCQV
-2297 RDFFHCFL
+2297 RRFL
-2305 FSHPISV
+2305 KFAIAVCLHSVC

>member
-1 MSSVGGVG
+1 MSTVG
-9 GGDGGNHDDTVGQT
+9 GGIGYNDAINPSNTSDTAN
-23 DSMIIASRS
+23 SNIIANRS
-32 KTEPKTPRPQ
+32 KTEPKSPKPQ
-42 TTMEITTK
+42 TTMEITSK

-65 GIIYSN
+65 GIQYSN
-71 SKVVEDESMGVGAGG
+71 AKVVDDENMGVGAGG
-86 DCLSTCTMAH
+86 ECVSSCTMAH
-96 LNRWTA
+96 LNKWDF
-102 INKSPVIRRALEAD
+102 INKGAIIRRALEAD
-116 VALRQYALKYSNNI
+116 VTLRKYALKFSESNNN
-130 ATAAAPSPGHR
+130 TSPPGHR

-146 HLANAALVNPLTS
+146 HLANSALVNPLTS
-159 VPPSSAA
+159 VPPSSASQ
-166 EWAEQMILEYMDG
+166 WAEQMILEYMDG
-179 RYETRFID
+179 RYEKRYNEHSSSSSSD
-187 LETKYGPLSAEA
+187 PETKFDIPSESKHLS
-199 KKTKFSLDNE
+199 N
-209 DLSSI
+209 I
-214 STHDPKASQLLEDA
+214 STHDANASKLLEDA
-228 ISAAWTQ
+228 ISAAWAQ
-235 EEITTGRKKP
+235 EKITTGRTRSDSVSNSPSKFSKVADGS
-245 TPAVMA
+245 TP
-251 QVDLSNVN
+251 N
-259 EFDDNYAKPPSL
+259 EMDDDENARPPSL

-276 SLYQLQ
+276 SLHQLQ
-282 RGHDLNANKQ
+282 QGHDPNANNKQ
-292 NQHHHHHG
+292 SSHG
-300 GTGERCGYVFRR
+300 HATGECCGYVFRR

-327 CVLCESCFRES
+327 CVLCEACFRES

-364 AVEGMCPAH
+364 DVKGMCWKH

-379 DVEGG
+379 KGEDEEEEGG
-384 MGSEHDTSFNS
+384 MNDVDTN
-395 VGDDDNN
+395 VADEDN
-402 EAIDDDFEAV
+402 EVIDDDFEAV
-412 RVAKKSRME
+412 RAAKKSRLE
-421 HNRHATGTPSPLPNA
+421 QIRHVEGTPSPHPNA

-458 IQSVFTA
+458 IQSVYTA
-465 AEGSAVGS
+465 AEGSAVGA
-473 DVSQWRLKW
+473 DAGQWRLKW

-492 VGDDEEYYRRASV
+492 VSDDEEYYRRASV

-510 EKRTSAAAAADSATS
+510 ETRTAATANKGNTT
-525 GANVP
+525 NVP

-546 VGKLPKS
+546 LGKLPTNH
-553 YKLFLRL
+553 KLFLRL

-567 FDEVIGALKSPVTSM
+567 FDEVIGALRSPT
-582 SSSSALNAG
+582 SSS
-591 PKVPVGGVGS
+591 PPTVPMGGLGS

-606 GRGMSG
+606 GSGMSG
-612 SEIFSVA
+612 SEILAIA
-619 FSTAASV
+619 FSTSATV
-626 DPDSKMSATSAP
+626 DPDNNMMATTPAPPTNEATS
-638 PSAETSNISSR
+638 SSR
-649 RLRSNDS
+649 RLRTNDS
-656 DVSQPPERRFRG
+656 DVTQPPERRFRG
-668 ENSPSFQNN
+668 ENTPSFQNN
-677 THQFV
+677 MHQFV
-682 ADVDCSD
+682 ANVDIPD
-689 PPNAPL
+689 PPTAPL
-695 VASLNTAQEYT
+695 VTSFDAAEELT
-706 RRVDAD
+706 RRVDAE

-725 AGVGFSRLRDPGLHC
+725 ASVGFSRLREPGLLC
-740 SVVTTAQCE
+740 SVVTTARVD
-749 AEERASVLLEWLS
+749 AEERAKVLLEWLS

-771 RAIVVQALVD
+771 RAVVVQALVD

-792 VDNEESGA
+792 EKENDGA
-800 SRGVAVWSNPRML
+800 SQGVAVWSNPRML
-813 PCWSGTSEQ
+813 PSWSGTNEQ
-822 WWNDGTSVPAWRKRL
+822 WWNANNNDKSSIPAWRKRL
-837 DAFPPHLESSYVT
+837 DAFPPHLESSYLT

-857 FLRGMMGKAA
+857 FLRGMMGKFA
-867 DQFVSVTGAD
+867 DQFVSITGAD

-883 VPYSLPDPRLCKS
+883 VPYSLPDSRLCKS

-904 PLSHLVS
+904 PLPYLVN
-911 SKGDGDKCSFTH
+911 SKGDDEKINFTH
-923 PILTKLADDSKPSSG
+923 PILKKSADKSKPSSG
-938 WSFSQA
+938 WTLSQA
-944 FGGNKDVA
+944 FGSNNEANV
-952 RADTSVV
+952 DTTVV

-985 PHKMGGLNLV
+985 PHKKCAGLSLV
-995 SGVSHVDENGSFGHR
+995 SGVSHVDDNGSLGYR
-1010 YGNSSIGVTTKEHA
+1010 YGNSSMGVTTKEHA
-1024 QQVASCSSF
+1024 QRVASCSSF
-1033 IAPTSPLLLIL
+1033 LAPTSPLLLIL
-1044 LLDPYSPKQLR
+1044 LLDPYSPKLLR
-1055 SSLHR
+1055 SNLHR

-1065 LTDSRFKSRFA
+1065 LTNPRFKSRFA
-1076 ASLGSVVYRPT
+1076 ASLGAVVYRPT
-1087 STLFCA
+1087 SNLFCA

-1113 SLIKALGNFDAT
+1113 SLIKALGNLEAT

-1130 REDKVDVT
+1130 REDKVVDA
-1138 ETCVSTIPIGHS
+1138 EISCVSTLPIAHS

-1159 LGATKDVI
+1159 LGATKEVT
-1167 SVVGRATRNSDG
+1167 SQVGRAARNNDEDNASSSNL
-1179 GEGKD
+1179 
-1184 DTPSLVYQFN
+1184 TI

-1227 DLEYIFETPGTAIK
+1227 DLEYIFETPGTAVK
-1241 LLKSSR
+1241 LLKSTR
-1247 ASTSNVQAN
+1247 ASNNTHTNSGVD
-1256 ASAAYAMNDSITPT
+1256 AMNDSITPS
-1270 PSFNIPS
+1270 PSFV
-1277 SPSSMPNNL
+1277 SPSAAAPNNS
-1286 ATYHI
+1286 A
-1291 SNAIDFPIA
+1291 SFPNAIEFPII

-1317 ISGGHVE
+1317 ISGGHIE

-1356 YNAPDQSL
+1356 YNVPEQSL
-1364 SYLTS
+1364 SLLTS
-1369 STRLANK
+1369 STRTTNK
-1376 EAASSLFAAFFREI
+1376 EAVNSLFAAFFREI
-1390 KMWLYREGILE
+1390 KMWLYREGLLE
-1401 CTSSRSRDSTG
+1401 SSSSRTRDSIG

-1453 KGVRNLPEPKLTLLE
+1453 KGVRNLPEAKLALLE

-1478 SSLSDGSCSHGPVMA
+1478 SSLSDGSCSHGPVMG

-1530 PTEARSTNPNNWWR
+1530 PAEERSENPNNWWR
-1544 LPLLDDDDD
+1544 LPLLDDDDG
-1553 FASTDTST
+1553 FASDDTAA
-1561 DGIVFKQ
+1561 DGIMFKP

-1689 SLLTNRFSMDG
+1689 ALLSNRFSLEN

-1707 KNSFGRVGWVKP
+1707 KNSFGRVAWVKP

-1725 EHPELLAESFFTTVS
+1725 EHPELLAESFFTTVC

-1748 PPPISL
+1748 PPPTSL
-1754 DDNTALT
+1754 DDNSVLR

-1768 LHSLAVEPRSHSEAM
+1768 LHALAVEPRSHSEAM

-1793 DETEGKVGSS
+1793 DETEGNIGSS

-1826 GSRSGPPTYELK
+1826 GSRSAPRTYELK

-1868 KQKTGSSSTK
+1868 KQKASASSSK
-1878 TVVLPLVTDPPQGH
+1878 EMVLPLVAEPPQGH

-1904 PSMFAAVRRYL
+1904 PSMFAAARRYL
-1915 MYSLFNGSWLPPS
+1915 MYALFSGSWLPPS
-1928 KPEPDV
+1928 KPEPDI
-1934 IANIEMV
+1934 IANIEML
-1941 GDNAMGT
+1941 GDTAMDISGSSR
-1948 AGPGGAKNRATH
+1948 PPPNREY

-1965 SMSNVSGVANVANQ
+1965 SMSGKSAVTTNGKP

-2013 EKLPFLDH
+2013 KQLPFLDH
-2021 EQKSLSA
+2021 EQKALSS
-2028 GINIDSYLKQ
+2028 GVNIDSYLKQ
-2038 LVYVPKTLVNV
+2038 LLHVPRSLVNV

-2087 SANGGQKSGN
+2087 GASGGQKSGN

-2111 KWLLRFLSALVEGA
+2111 KWLLRFFSALVDGA
-2125 ESIAQ
+2125 EGIKDAC
-2130 AREAATTGVP
+2130 EAATSGVP
-2140 IESSPMG
+2140 IDSSPSG
-2147 QLCSEPQTRNKIQ
+2147 QLCDDPQTRNKIQ

-2167 DLWPGS
+2167 DLWPGANDDSS
-2173 TDESSVD
+2173 TD
-2180 AASSSGASEKMK
+2180 AASSNGANEKMK
-2192 EAQKA
+2192 ESQKA
-2197 AQARALARMKK
+2197 AQARAMARMKK
-2208 LQSSFAASMSS
+2208 LQSKFAESMSS

-2228 LVDEEENLC
+2228 LVDDDEENLC

-2262 VAQLASKAILSQ
+2262 VAQLSSKSILGQ

-2286 YRVVGDKGCQV
+2286 YRVAGGKGCQV
-2297 RDFFHCFL
+2297 SCF
-2305 FSHPISV
+2305 

>member
-1 MSSVGGVG
+1 MSTVS
-9 GGDGGNHDDTVGQT
+9 DGIGIGFSGSSLEIAPNN
-23 DSMIIASRS
+23 SNIIANRS
-32 KTEPKTPRPQ
+32 KAEPKSPKPQ
-42 TTMEITTK
+42 TTMETTSK

-65 GIIYSN
+65 GIQYSN
-71 SKVVEDESMGVGAGG
+71 AKVTDDESMGVGAGG
-86 DCLSTCTMAH
+86 ECVSSCTVAH
-96 LNRWTA
+96 LNKWTF
-102 INKSPVIRRALEAD
+102 INKGAIIRRALEAD
-116 VALRQYALKYSNNI
+116 VSLRKYALKFSESSKNS
-130 ATAAAPSPGHR
+130 APPGHR

-146 HLANAALVNPLTS
+146 HLANSALVNPLTS

-166 EWAEQMILEYMDG
+166 QWAEEMILEYMDG
-179 RYETRFID
+179 RYEKRFNEHSSD
-187 LETKYGPLSAEA
+187 P
-199 KKTKFSLDNE
+199 KTKFDISSE
-209 DLSSI
+209 SQHLSNF
-214 STHDPKASQLLEDA
+214 STHDPSASKLLEDA
-228 ISAAWTQ
+228 ISAAWAQ
-235 EEITTGRKKP
+235 EKITTGR
-245 TPAVMA
+245 TRSDSV
-251 QVDLSNVN
+251 SNSPSKFPKDASPN
-259 EFDDNYAKPPSL
+259 EKDDDENARPPSL

-276 SLYQLQ
+276 SLHQLQ
-282 RGHDLNANKQ
+282 QGHDPNANTKQ
-292 NQHHHHHG
+292 SSHG
-300 GTGERCGYVFRR
+300 HATGECCGYVFRR

-327 CVLCESCFRES
+327 CVLCEACFRES
-338 DHEGHEVFFHRTTPG
+338 DHEGHEVFFHRTSPG
-353 GCCDCGDVEAW
+353 GCCDCGDIEAW
-364 AVEGMCPAH
+364 DVKGMCWKH

-379 DVEGG
+379 KGEEGQEEGG
-384 MGSEHDTSFNS
+384 MNDADTN
-395 VGDDDNN
+395 VADEEN
-402 EAIDDDFEAV
+402 ETIDDDFEAV
-412 RVAKKSRME
+412 RAAKKSRME
-421 HNRHATGTPSPLPNA
+421 QIRHLEGTPSPHPHA

-451 GVIIGSI
+451 GVVIGSI
-458 IQSVFTA
+458 IQSVYTA
-465 AEGSAVGS
+465 AEGSAVGA

-492 VGDDEEYYRRASV
+492 VSDDEEYYRRASV
-505 LKAQL
+505 LKAEL
-510 EKRTSAAAAADSATS
+510 ERRTADN
-525 GANVP
+525 ANNGDNTNAP

-546 VGKLPKS
+546 LGKLPQNH
-553 YKLFLRL
+553 KLFLRL

-567 FDEVIGALKSPVTSM
+567 FDEVIGALRSPTTS
-582 SSSSALNAG
+582 ST
-591 PKVPVGGVGS
+591 PTVPMGGLGS

-606 GRGMSG
+606 GSGMSG
-612 SEIFSVA
+612 SEILAIA
-619 FSTAASV
+619 FSTSATV
-626 DPDSKMSATSAP
+626 DPDSNMTTMPAPLSGEATS
-638 PSAETSNISSR
+638 SSR
-649 RLRSNDS
+649 RLRTNDS
-656 DVSQPPERRFRG
+656 DVTQPPERRFRG
-668 ENSPSFQNN
+668 ENAPSFQNN
-677 THQFV
+677 MHQFV
-682 ADVDCSD
+682 ADVDIPD
-689 PPNAPL
+689 PPSAPL
-695 VASLNTAQEYT
+695 VHSFDAAEEMT
-706 RRVDAD
+706 RRVDAE

-725 AGVGFSRLRDPGLHC
+725 ASVGFSRLREPGLLC
-740 SVVTTAQCE
+740 SVVTTARVD
-749 AEERASVLLEWLS
+749 AEERAKVLLEWLC

-792 VDNEESGA
+792 DKENDGTSQ
-800 SRGVAVWSNPRML
+800 GVAVWSNPRML
-813 PCWSGTSEQ
+813 PSWSGTNEQ
-822 WWNDGTSVPAWRKRL
+822 WWSANNNDNSSIPAWRKRL
-837 DAFPPHLESSYVT
+837 DAFPPHLESSYLT

-857 FLRGMMGKAA
+857 FLRGMMGKFA

-904 PLSHLVS
+904 SLPYLVN
-911 SKGDGDKCSFTH
+911 SKGDDEQINFTH
-923 PILTKLADDSKPSSG
+923 PILRTLVDTSKASSG
-938 WSFSQA
+938 WTLAQA
-944 FGGNKDVA
+944 FGSKSEANV
-952 RADTSVV
+952 DTTVV

-973 HQESENLTSTLF
+973 HQESENLTSSLY
-985 PHKMGGLNLV
+985 PHRKCAGLRMV
-995 SGVSHVDENGSFGHR
+995 SGASHVDDNGSLSYR
-1010 YGNSSIGVTTKEHA
+1010 YGNSSMGVTTKGNA
-1024 QQVASCSSF
+1024 QHIASCSSF
-1033 IAPTSPLLLIL
+1033 VAPTSSLLLLL

-1055 SSLHR
+1055 SNLHR

-1065 LTDSRFKSRFA
+1065 LTNPRFKSRFA
-1076 ASLGSVVYRPT
+1076 ASLGAVAYRPT
-1087 STLFCA
+1087 SNLFCA

-1113 SLIKALGNFDAT
+1113 SLVKALGNLEAT

-1130 REDKVDVT
+1130 REDKVDEVQIS
-1138 ETCVSTIPIGHS
+1138 CVSTLPIAHS

-1159 LGATKDVI
+1159 LGATKEVT
-1167 SVVGRATRNSDG
+1167 SAVSRATRNS
-1179 GEGKD
+1179 GED
-1184 DTPSLVYQFN
+1184 DVSSANLII

-1227 DLEYIFETPGTAIK
+1227 DLEYIFETPGTAVK
-1241 LLKSSR
+1241 LLKSTR
-1247 ASTSNVQAN
+1247 GSNNIQAN
-1256 ASAAYAMNDSITPT
+1256 SGVDAMNDSITPS
-1270 PSFNIPS
+1270 PSFA
-1277 SPSSMPNNL
+1277 SPSVTPNKNS
-1286 ATYHI
+1286 TFP
-1291 SNAIDFPIA
+1291 NAVDFPII

-1317 ISGGHVE
+1317 ISGGHIE

-1356 YNAPDQSL
+1356 YNVSDQSL
-1364 SYLTS
+1364 SLLTS
-1369 STRLANK
+1369 STRITNK
-1376 EAASSLFAAFFREI
+1376 EAVSSLFAAFFREI
-1390 KMWLYREGILE
+1390 KMWLYREGLLE
-1401 CTSSRSRDSTG
+1401 SSSSRSRSSIG

-1453 KGVRNLPEPKLTLLE
+1453 KGVRNLPEPKLALLE

-1478 SSLSDGSCSHGPVMA
+1478 SSLSDGSCSHGPVMG

-1510 HLPLHRALARSILCF
+1510 HLPLHRAFARSILCF

-1530 PTEARSTNPNNWWR
+1530 PAEERSQNPNNWWR
-1544 LPLLDDDDD
+1544 LPLLDDDDE
-1553 FASTDTST
+1553 FASDDNSA
-1561 DGIVFKQ
+1561 DGIMFKQ

-1689 SLLTNRFSMDG
+1689 SLLTHRFSLEN

-1725 EHPELLAESFFTTVS
+1725 EHPELLAESFFTTVC

-1748 PPPISL
+1748 PPPTSL
-1754 DDNTALT
+1754 DDNSVLR

-1768 LHSLAVEPRSHSEAM
+1768 LHALAVEPRSHSEAM

-1793 DETEGKVGSS
+1793 DETEGNIGSS

-1826 GSRSGPPTYELK
+1826 GSRSAPPTYELK
-1838 ADASDEYDPSFYHLR
+1838 AEASDEYDPSFYHLR
-1853 KTEHQHAMDNIARLR
+1853 QTEHQHAMDNIARLR
-1868 KQKTGSSSTK
+1868 KQKAGATSSK
-1878 TVVLPLVTDPPQGH
+1878 AVVFPLVAEPPQGH

-1904 PSMFAAVRRYL
+1904 PSMFAAARRYL
-1915 MYSLFNGSWLPPS
+1915 MYALFSGSWLPPS
-1928 KPEPDV
+1928 KPEPDI
-1934 IANIEMV
+1934 IANIEML
-1941 GDNAMGT
+1941 GDAAMDVS
-1948 AGPGGAKNRATH
+1948 GPKNRTY

-1965 SMSNVSGVANVANQ
+1965 SMSNVSAVTNNNVKP

-1995 LHILTLQ
+1995 LHIITLQ

-2013 EKLPFLDH
+2013 EQLPFLDH
-2021 EQKSLSA
+2021 EQKALSS

-2038 LVYVPKTLVNV
+2038 LLHVPRSLVNV

-2087 SANGGQKSGN
+2087 GASGRQTSGN

-2111 KWLLRFLSALVEGA
+2111 KWLLRFFSALVDGA
-2125 ESIAQ
+2125 ESIKDAC
-2130 AREAATTGVP
+2130 ESATSGVL
-2140 IESSPMG
+2140 IESSHSG
-2147 QLCSEPQTRNKIQ
+2147 QLCNDPQTRNKIQ

-2167 DLWPGS
+2167 DLWPG
-2173 TDESSVD
+2173 TNDESSTD
-2180 AASSSGASEKMK
+2180 AASSSVASEKMK
-2192 EAQKA
+2192 ESQKA
-2197 AQARALARMKK
+2197 AQARAMARMKK
-2208 LQSSFAASMSS
+2208 LQSKFAESMSS
-2219 QFNDESEKK
+2219 QFDDESEKK
-2228 LVDEEENLC
+2228 LVDDDEENLC

-2262 VAQLASKAILSQ
+2262 VAQLSSTSIVGQ

-2286 YRVVGDKGCQV
+2286 YRVVGSKGCQV
-2297 RDFFHCFL
+2297 RHLLNFVTTFCLHSICQR
-2305 FSHPISV
+2305 